1 MKHSSKMI
9 LLGCL
14 SLLLMPLSL
23 LAAPTPAENWG
34 EAVKLAKQERKDI
47 VLFVHGSNWNR
58 LGEKFKTK
66 IWDQKDFQSR
76 LGDAVITCRVDYRE
90 GLDEEEKKAFNESI
104 KGLKLKFRSY
114 PVLALYDPEGR
125 MVAQWC
131 GSDFPL
137 MASQALGLIEKGIH
151 QRNQRDAMIAQ
162 AAHQQGIQ
170 KAESLYEAM
179 QADAGMRAELLKRIC
194 EADPNDQSGLI
205 QMLELSGR
213 KTMAHAN
220 KLIGEKKYEEA
231 LQWLEQQGGI
241 ANLSADQKQWIL
253 AAKGNVYRRWGNH
266 LPEMERAFMAAY
278 EQDKQSPIGK
288 ACNRLAKR
296 FAGPVSLEYGWDSRH
311 CDEQATTWMV
321 DASAAFDRAGTYE
334 VKLQYKR
341 GKSALSIESVSLYQ
355 GEKLIAEDRHRGS
368 TGHQSKKNTY
378 ALRLDR
384 PIKSGV
390 LHIVSSTN
398 SSKNSQ
404 GVISVKRQSEGE

>member
-1 MKHSSKMI
+1 
-9 LLGCL
+9 
-14 SLLLMPLSL
+14 
-23 LAAPTPAENWG
+23 
-34 EAVKLAKQERKDI
+34 
-47 VLFVHGSNWNR
+47 
-58 LGEKFKTK
+58 
-66 IWDQKDFQSR
+66 
-76 LGDAVITCRVDYRE
+76 
-90 GLDEEEKKAFNESI
+90 
-104 KGLKLKFRSY
+104 
-114 PVLALYDPEGR
+114 
-125 MVAQWC
+125 
-131 GSDFPL
+131 
-137 MASQALGLIEKGIH
+137 MA
-151 QRNQRDAMIAQ
+151 
-162 AAHQQGIQ
+162 
-170 KAESLYEAM
+170 Y
-179 QADAGMRAELLKRIC
+179 
-194 EADPNDQSGLI
+194 
-205 QMLELSGR
+205 
-213 KTMAHAN
+213 AN